1 MARSLFRQL
10 EQIRRSAA
18 YTDDVSDVNNNLVA
32 EPTVSGS
39 LQEDLNVI
47 RTLMK
52 DMKGTTDWF
61 TTMPTYPDPT
71 NTGQDLTAD
80 FDNIA
85 GETLDANTII
95 LAVADYGA
103 LDAGFTV
110 SGTSTGIL
118 RTITTAYAL
127 ASGNMTGLPIFLSVT
142 NSGTYYDEAGSDNV
156 CRVDIINEDDA
167 EMQDGSGNVI
177 YGKFYDGADDVGGT
191 DGDGSGTDVY
201 VKFFANG
208 VETDLSTVDPAPTAV
223 KFVYP
228 QRKTLSAMEE
238 WEWLRTDF
246 ISSWEGDVELVEDI
260 SNLWSYTG
268 ASDNTTDPTWTEIGP
283 DYMLDADPGD
293 LTTAIDTINTQV
305 GDRNYS
311 ATGYLTDGETIT
323 ASLAALDAQVEANAG
338 AISATSGD
346 KYVESLGAQAD
357 ANTVHAL
364 PAAIVSAGG
373 YTPDATAGEEGKNM
387 DVYVDGQLLA
397 ADTGSNGANA
407 DRDYGETTTSGI
419 TFRFNVQIGRN
430 VTYVIRQ

>member
-1 MARSLFRQL
+1 MARSLLRQL

-18 YTDDVSDVNNNLVA
+18 YTDTVSDVNNSAVA

-52 DMKGTTDWF
+52 DMKGTGDWF
-61 TTMPTYPDPT
+61 TTMPTYTDPL
-71 NTGQDLTAD
+71 NTAADRTAD
-80 FDNIA
+80 FDQIA

-127 ASGNMTGLPIFLSVT
+127 ASGNMTGLPIFLSTT
-142 NSGTYYDEAGSDNV
+142 NSGSYYDEGGNDNV
-156 CRVDIINEDDA
+156 CRVDIIDQDNN
-167 EMQDGSGNVI
+167 EMQDGSGDVI

-191 DGDGSGTDVY
+191 DGAGTGQDVY
-201 VKFFANG
+201 IKFFADG

-228 QRKTLSAMEE
+228 QRKTLSGMEE

-268 ASDNTTDPTWTEIGP
+268 ASDNVTDPTWTQEGNY
-283 DYMLDADPGD
+283 YMLSASPND

-311 ATGYLTDGETIT
+311 STGYLTDDDTIT
-323 ASLAALDAQVEANAG
+323 DSLNDLDAQVKINADG
-338 AISATSGD
+338 IAASSGD
-346 KYVESLGAQAD
+346 KFVESLSAQAD
-357 ANTVHAL
+357 INTVHAL
-364 PAAIVSAGG
+364 PAAVVSAGG
-373 YTPDATAGEEGKNM
+373 YTPDATAGSEGKNM
-387 DVYVDGQLLA
+387 DIYVDGQLLA
-397 ADTGSNGANA
+397 ADTGAAGVNA

-419 TFRFNVQIGRN
+419 TFRFNVQEGRN

>member
-1 MARSLFRQL
+1 MARSLLRQL
-10 EQIRRSAA
+10 EQIRRSAL
-18 YTDDVSDVNNNLVA
+18 YTDAVSDVNNSAVA

-61 TTMPTYPDPT
+61 TTMPTYT
-71 NTGQDLTAD
+71 NPLDTDNDLTAD
-80 FDNIA
+80 FDTIK

-95 LAVADYGA
+95 LAVADYGT

-118 RTITTAYAL
+118 RTIASAYAL

-142 NSGTYYDEAGSDNV
+142 NSGSYYDEGGNDNV
-156 CRVDIINEDDA
+156 CRVDVIDQDNN

-177 YGKFYDGADDVGGT
+177 YGKFYDGVDNGGA
-191 DGDGSGTDVY
+191 GVGTDVY
-201 VKFFANG
+201 VKFFANDA
-208 VETDLSTVDPAPTAV
+208 ETDLSTVDPAPTAV

-228 QRKTLSAMEE
+228 QRKTLSGMEE

-268 ASDNTTDPTWTEIGP
+268 ASDNVSDPTWTANGGGS
-283 DYMLDADPGD
+283 YFMLQADPTD
-293 LTTAIDTINTQV
+293 LTTAIDTINTEV
-305 GDRNYS
+305 GDRDYS
-311 ATGYLTDGETIT
+311 ATGYLTDNDTIT
-323 ASLAALDAQVEANAG
+323 KSLMDLDAQVKINADG
-338 AISATSGD
+338 IAASSGD
-346 KYVESLGAQAD
+346 KFVESLSAQAD
-357 ANTVHAL
+357 INTVHAL

-373 YTPDATAGEEGKNM
+373 YTPDATAGSEGKNM

-397 ADTGSNGANA
+397 ADTGSAGVNA

-419 TFRFNVQIGRN
+419 TFRFNVQEGRN